1 VYRNCAALE
10 YLCYIELAH
19 ALTAALDQKFINDPG
34 VGRMRYNF
42 YGMIIAFALLVAGL
56 ILGGSAATAQSD
68 RVGFEISH
76 HHVAISVPNA
86 EESAAW
92 YHRMFGF
99 EIVTKMNQGAGMTVV
114 HIKHGNCY
122 IELFQVAAAKPL
134 PEYRRDP
141 SADLRV
147 HGLVHF
153 AFQVSDV
160 PAAIK
165 ELKSKGAEIAMEPV
179 DTPGVAFAFVRDNAG
194 NCFEL
199 IQYKNTK

>member
-1 VYRNCAALE
+1 MKRNTCA
-10 YLCYIELAH
+10 
-19 ALTAALDQKFINDPG
+19 TAIG
-34 VGRMRYNF
+34 
-42 YGMIIAFALLVAGL
+42 FALFVVTL
-56 ILGGSAATAQSD
+56 IVYNRPATAQDD

-76 HHVAISVPNA
+76 HHVALSVANA

-92 YHRMFGF
+92 YHKMFGF
-99 EIVTKMNQGAGMTVV
+99 EVVTKMNQGAGMTVV
-114 HIKHGNCY
+114 HIKRGNCY
-122 IELFQVAAAKPL
+122 IELFQVASAKPL

-165 ELKSKGAEIAMEPV
+165 ELKAKGAEIAMEPV

>member
-1 VYRNCAALE
+1 MA
-10 YLCYIELAH
+10 
-19 ALTAALDQKFINDPG
+19 
-34 VGRMRYNF
+34 
-42 YGMIIAFALLVAGL
+42 IAFAIFIVGL
-56 ILGGSAATAQSD
+56 TLGGPAATAQSD
-68 RVGFEISH
+68 HVGFEISP
-76 HHVAISVPNA
+76 HHVALSVPNA

-92 YHRMFGF
+92 YHKMLGF
-99 EIVTKMNQGAGMTVV
+99 EVVIRMNQGAGMTVV
-114 HIKHGNCY
+114 HIKRGNCY
-122 IELFQVAAAKPL
+122 IELFQVAGAKPL
-134 PEYRRDP
+134 PEYRHDP

-153 AFQVSDV
+153 AYQVSDV

-199 IQYKNTK
+199 IQYKKQ